1 MKAECGGVKSAE
13 IDVADDF
20 RVNPLHEFVL
30 GIEVHFQECTLALML
45 EIGFINALA
54 IERERDGRDAA
65 LICFEVKID
74 GDAVDMVYGA
84 DEIFYLTL
92 VAVYELQ

>member
-1 MKAECGGVKSAE
+1 MPSKTLP
-13 IDVADDF
+13 
-20 RVNPLHEFVL
+20 RLRRLLVL
-30 GIEVHFQECTLALML
+30 GVTGERRELVHFADGGRETITRAC
-45 EIGFINALA
+45 IG